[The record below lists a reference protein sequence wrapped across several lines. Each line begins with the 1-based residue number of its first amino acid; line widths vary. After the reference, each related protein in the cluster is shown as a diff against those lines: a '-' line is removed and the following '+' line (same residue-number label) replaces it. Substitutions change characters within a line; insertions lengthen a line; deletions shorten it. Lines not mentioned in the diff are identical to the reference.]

1 MTLAIVLE
9 IALKSALI
17 AGAALALLAALKRL
31 PAAQRAFVAHVGLAL
46 ALMTPLWVL
55 FGPRLEMTGFWSRT
69 PAPVA
74 DTPVVPMTMPAATS
88 IPAAADVLT
97 AETIAFS
104 VYALI
109 AGLLLAA
116 LAISLWR
123 LLRLQRD
130 AAVLTEPTWLMAL
143 AHAQRRMGMKQ
154 GTALLQNGR
163 LSSPVS
169 WGFLRPTIMVNPAI
183 LESGEKAE
191 AVLAHELAHVVR
203 MDWLNLLIARFA
215 TAVLWFN
222 PLVWLLAWQAHE
234 LREEAADDV
243 VLRGDVRR
251 ADYAELLVDFARR
264 ERASPLAAA
273 HGVSPSKDALKRR
286 LTRVLDPDARRDPAA
301 PAWALTCALAAL
313 LIAAPV
319 AAFAP
324 VDHAPRAATA
334 DAAATAGQAS
344 QRATASVFAAKA
356 QASPAATVAVAQAGG
371 AAAVQVREEHTAAD
385 TLVAMRI
392 HGVTAEYIEDVER
405 AYPPARNMSNEDFV
419 SFRVLGVTPE
429 WLRGL
434 SAAGYGNL
442 SPDDVHGFA
451 ALGVSPQY
459 IRELQA
465 AGLPRPTADELQ
477 GLRANG
483 VTGAYIRELQAAGLS
498 RLSVDDVM
506 ELRVLGVTA
515 DDARLLGPRTDPSPA
530 PRPRASSHGDPPPA
544 SATPHPPDP
553 PHPQHD

>member
-1 MTLAIVLE
+1 LE
-9 IALKSALI
+9 
-17 AGAALALLAALKRL
+17 
-31 PAAQRAFVAHVGLAL
+31 V
-46 ALMTPLWVL
+46 
-55 FGPRLEMTGFWSRT
+55 TGFWSRT
-69 PAPVA
+69 PAPVTETLIA
-74 DTPVVPMTMPAATS
+74 SPTTPAAAS
-88 IPAAADVLT
+88 IPAESFVLT
-97 AETIAFS
+97 GETIAFG
-104 VYALI
+104 VYALV

-143 AHAQRRMGMKQ
+143 AHAQQRMGMKQ

-203 MDWLNLLIARFA
+203 MDWLNLLIARLA

-251 ADYAELLVDFARR
+251 SDYAALLVDFARR

-286 LTRVLDPDARRDPAA
+286 LTRVLDPHARRDPAA
-301 PAWALTCALAAL
+301 PAWALSCAVAAL

-324 VDHAPRAATA
+324 VDHAPRAVR
-334 DAAATAGQAS
+334 AAVAGEAS
-344 QRATASVFAAKA
+344 QQATASVFAAEA
-356 QASPAATVAVAQAGG
+356 QAAPAQTVAVAQAGG
-371 AAAVQVREEHTAAD
+371 AAAVQVRDQRTSAD

-392 HGVTAEYIEDVER
+392 HGVTADYIGDVER
-405 AYPPARNMSNEDFV
+405 VYPPARNMSNEDFV

-429 WLRGL
+429 WLRGM
-434 SAAGYGNL
+434 SAAGYGDI
-442 SPDDVHGFA
+442 SPDQVSGFA

-465 AGLPRPTADELQ
+465 AGLPRPTADELM

-483 VTGAYIRELQAAGLS
+483 VTGAYIRELESAGLS
-498 RLSVDDVM
+498 DLSVDDVM
-506 ELRVLGVTA
+506 ELRVVGVI
-515 DDARLLGPRTDPSPA
+515 GPDLRTIGP
-530 PRPRASSHGDPPPA
+530 HGDPPPSGA
-544 SATPHPPDP
+544 PPHPPDP
-553 PHPQHD
+553 PHPQTD

>member
-17 AGAALALLAALKRL
+17 AGAALALLAVLKRL

-69 PAPVA
+69 PAPA
-74 DTPVVPMTMPAATS
+74 THTPISAPATPVAAS
-88 IPAAADVLT
+88 IPTENFFLT
-97 AETIAFS
+97 GETIAFA

-116 LAISLWR
+116 LAISLSR

-143 AHAQRRMGMKQ
+143 AHAQQRMGMKQ

-163 LSSPVS
+163 LASPVS

-203 MDWLNLLIARFA
+203 MDWLNLLIARLA

-243 VLRGDVRR
+243 VLRGNVRR
-251 ADYAELLVDFARR
+251 ADYAALLVDFARR
-264 ERASPLAAA
+264 ERTSPLAAA

-286 LTRVLDPDARRDPAA
+286 LTRVLDPEARRDPAA
-301 PAWALTCALAAL
+301 PAWTLTCVVAAL

-319 AAFAP
+319 AAFTP
-324 VDHAPRAATA
+324 VDHAPRAAA
-334 DAAATAGQAS
+334 VNAGQAS
-344 QRATASVFAAKA
+344 QRATASAFAKA
-356 QASPAATVAVAQAGG
+356 QAAPASTATLAQADEPAATV
-371 AAAVQVREEHTAAD
+371 QVRDERNAAD
-385 TLVAMRI
+385 TLVAMRV
-392 HGVTAEYIEDVER
+392 HGVTPEYIGEIER
-405 AYPPARNMSNEDFV
+405 AYPPARNMSNDDFIA
-419 SFRVLGVTPE
+419 FRVHGVTPE
-429 WLRGL
+429 WLRGF
-434 SAAGYGNL
+434 SAAGYVNI
-442 SPDDVHGFA
+442 SPEQVSGFA

-459 IRELQA
+459 IRELRA
-465 AGLPRPTADELQ
+465 AGLPRPSADELM
-477 GLRANG
+477 GLRALG
-483 VTGAYIRELQAAGLS
+483 VTGDYVRELTAAGMAD
-498 RLSVDDVM
+498 LSVDDVM
-506 ELRVLGVTA
+506 ELRAVGVTGP
-515 DDARLLGPRTDPSPA
+515 DARAFGP
-530 PRPRASSHGDPPPA
+530 HGDPPPS
-544 SATPHPPDP
+544 SAPPHPPDP